1 MTFGIEKCTT
11 YKVTCGDVNFTD
23 ITFENH
29 GGSQYTV
36 YSRGEEFDVFNYS
49 GDKPFDAI
57 NEYLNTYAK
66 ENGYA

>member
-1 MTFGIEKCTT
+1 MVFGIEKCTT
-11 YKVTCGDVNFTD
+11 YKVTSGDVNFTD

-36 YSRGEEFDVFNYS
+36 YSHGEEFDVFNYS
-49 GDKPFDAI
+49 GDKPFEAI
-57 NEYLNTYAK
+57 NEYLTRYAV